1 MLTLKF
7 FFYSVRITERER
19 EKKKIG
25 GNPGNLTKTQD
36 HKGPKKKKKKNQGAF
51 IFNMSKCSAIAVKL
65 EKINDGLSPSV

>member
-36 HKGPKKKKKKNQGAF
+36 HKGPKKKKKK
-51 IFNMSKCSAIAVKL
+51 KK
-65 EKINDGLSPSV
+65 KIREPLYSTCQSVVPSQLSLKK